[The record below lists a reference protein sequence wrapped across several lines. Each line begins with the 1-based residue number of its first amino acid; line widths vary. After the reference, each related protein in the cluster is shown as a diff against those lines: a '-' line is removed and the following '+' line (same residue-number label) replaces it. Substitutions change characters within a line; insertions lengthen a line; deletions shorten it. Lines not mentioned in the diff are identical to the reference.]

1 MKRFALLLPLLLLVG
16 YYVVYPMYQV
26 YSLVNYKQYDY
37 SWNQKLTLQIDTPNG
52 PTSASSVTHMDV
64 EYYPNGLPLAGTER
78 SYHLS
83 GEAVVADLGDGR
95 HLFALL
101 PASETAEHSF
111 WDLYEDGISR
121 GAFLSRLTKQVGQ
134 PPRPVPPE
142 FYPLLVTFGDV
153 SDPASVMRVD
163 PADLAATFGAGYAL
177 REIALE
183 VTDAAITEGVVEG
196 VFDYFTWPKEK
207 RKEYRCSVGDCSTF
221 PMRIPNPNGTTTILT
236 DSDFIARKL

>member
-1 MKRFALLLPLLLLVG
+1 MKRLALLLLLLPLLLSGCQKTYEFHIRRTVTVDTPQG
-16 YYVVYPMYQV
+16 EVRASTVPKVKYFHSYG
-26 YSLVNYKQYDY
+26 SLV
-37 SWNQKLTLQIDTPNG
+37 
-52 PTSASSVTHMDV
+52 
-64 EYYPNGLPLAGTER
+64 LPDARGFGGGVAQ
-78 SYHLS
+78 
-83 GEAVVADLGDGR
+83 GEATVVDLGNGR
-95 HLFALL
+95 YLFVLIGNDTAQLREAHREAYDAARKGNDNWVPYWMAAL
-101 PASETAEHSF
+101 
-111 WDLYEDGISR
+111 
-121 GAFLSRLTKQVGQ
+121 KQQ
-134 PPRPVPPE
+134 TTPRPVPPE
-142 FYPLLVTFGDV
+142 FYPLLVTFGDL